1 MDFSEIDPLI
11 WAGLGLAAV
20 SIVALGIIW
29 KIARWK
35 GELDRWKREVNEWR
49 DSVPGVGANSQSHSS
64 YSPQSSA
71 GTRDQGQVKRAAP
84 AGKIPD
90 RSDAPVTLIPQTEMA
105 LLYALTER
113 RDEACTVAEI
123 KDDTAM
129 FHHDLGNLLYRSR
142 RFDEAEREYKE
153 ALRLEPDFAR
163 AHANLGFLLKRLK
176 RVEESVQEFEMALAS
191 KEQLPDSGERIMKV
205 LQEMKES

>member
-1 MDFSEIDPLI
+1 ML
-11 WAGLGLAAV
+11 AGLAAV
-20 SIVALGIIW
+20 SIVALAIIW

-49 DSVPGVGANSQSHSS
+49 ENVPAAGVDSPGLSSVGNQ
-64 YSPQSSA
+64 
-71 GTRDQGQVKRAAP
+71 DQVKSAVP

-113 RDEACTVAEI
+113 RGEACTTAEI

-142 RFDEAEREYKE
+142 RFEEAEAEYRE

-176 RVEESVQEFEMALAS
+176 RSGESAQEFEMALAS
-191 KEQLPDSGERIMKV
+191 KEQLPDSGERIMKI

>member
-1 MDFSEIDPLI
+1 M
-11 WAGLGLAAV
+11 WAGLAAV
-20 SIVALGIIW
+20 SIVALVIIW

-49 DSVPGVGANSQSHSS
+49 ENLPAASVDSQSHSS
-64 YSPQSSA
+64 HSSV
-71 GTRDQGQVKRAAP
+71 GNRDQYQVKRAAP

-113 RDEACTVAEI
+113 RDEACTAAEI
-123 KDDTAM
+123 EDDTAM

-142 RFDEAEREYKE
+142 RFEEAEKEYRE

-176 RVEESVQEFEMALAS
+176 RNDESVQEFEMALAS
-191 KEQLPDSGERIMKV
+191 QEQLPDSGERIMKI

>member
-11 WAGLGLAAV
+11 WAGLGLVAV
-20 SIVALGIIW
+20 SIVALVIIW

-49 DSVPGVGANSQSHSS
+49 DDLPGDSVDLQSHSS
-64 YSPQSSA
+64 HSSA
-71 GTRDQGQVKRAAP
+71 GNQGQVNGAAP

-90 RSDAPVTLIPQTEMA
+90 RSDAPVTPIPQTEMA

-113 RDEACTVAEI
+113 RGEACTVAEI
-123 KDDTAM
+123 RDDTSM

-142 RFDEAEREYKE
+142 RFEEAEEEYRE
-153 ALRLEPDFAR
+153 ALRLEPDFGR

-176 RVEESVQEFEMALAS
+176 RIGESMQEFEMALAS
-191 KEQLPDSGERIMKV
+191 KEQLPDKGERVMKM

>member
-1 MDFSEIDPLI
+1 ML
-11 WAGLGLAAV
+11 AGLAAV
-20 SIVALGIIW
+20 SIVALAIIW

-49 DSVPGVGANSQSHSS
+49 ENVPAAGVDSPGLSSVGNQ
-64 YSPQSSA
+64 
-71 GTRDQGQVKRAAP
+71 DQVKSAVP

-113 RDEACTVAEI
+113 RGEACTTAEI

-142 RFDEAEREYKE
+142 RFEEAEAEYRE

-163 AHANLGFLLKRLK
+163 AHANLGFLLKRL
-176 RVEESVQEFEMALAS
+176 
-191 KEQLPDSGERIMKV
+191 
-205 LQEMKES
+205 

>member
-1 MDFSEIDPLI
+1 LDFSEIDPVILI
-11 WAGLGLAAV
+11 WAGLAAV
-20 SIVALGIIW
+20 SIVALVIIW

-49 DSVPGVGANSQSHSS
+49 ENLPTVGVDSQSRSPGLSS
-64 YSPQSSA
+64 T
-71 GTRDQGQVKRAAP
+71 GNRDQGQVKRAAP

-90 RSDAPVTLIPQTEMA
+90 QSSAPVTLIPQTEMA

-142 RFDEAEREYKE
+142 QFEKAETEYQE

-176 RVEESVQEFEMALAS
+176 RSEESIQEFEMALAS
-191 KEQLPDSGERIMKV
+191 KEQLPDRGERIAKM
-205 LQEMKES
+205 LQEMKKP

>member
-1 MDFSEIDPLI
+1 ML
-11 WAGLGLAAV
+11 AGLAAV
-20 SIVALGIIW
+20 SIVALVIIW

-35 GELDRWKREVNEWR
+35 GELDRWKQEVNEWR
-49 DSVPGVGANSQSHSS
+49 DGFPGVGVDSQGH
-64 YSPQSSA
+64 SSA
-71 GTRDQGQVKRAAP
+71 GNRDQDQVKRAAP

-142 RFDEAEREYKE
+142 RFDEAEKEYRE

-176 RVEESVQEFEMALAS
+176 RSEESVQEFEMALAS
-191 KEQLPDSGERIMKV
+191 KEQLPDRGERIMKI

>member
-11 WAGLGLAAV
+11 WAGLGLVAV
-20 SIVALGIIW
+20 SIVALVIIW

-35 GELDRWKREVNEWR
+35 GELDLWKREVNEWR
-49 DSVPGVGANSQSHSS
+49 DGFPGVSVDSQSHSS
-64 YSPQSSA
+64 VGNQ
-71 GTRDQGQVKRAAP
+71 DQVKSAAP
-84 AGKIPD
+84 VGKMPD

-113 RDEACTVAEI
+113 RGEACTVAEI
-123 KDDTAM
+123 ENDTAM

-142 RFDEAEREYKE
+142 RFEEAEKEYRE

-176 RVEESVQEFEMALAS
+176 RVEESAQEFEMALAS
-191 KEQLPDSGERIMKV
+191 KEQLPDSGERIMKI

>member
-1 MDFSEIDPLI
+1 M
-11 WAGLGLAAV
+11 AGLGLAAV
-20 SIVALGIIW
+20 SIVALVIIW

-49 DSVPGVGANSQSHSS
+49 DNLPSVGVDSQSRSSHSS
-64 YSPQSSA
+64 A
-71 GTRDQGQVKRAAP
+71 GNRDQGQVESAAP

-142 RFDEAEREYKE
+142 RFDEAKKEYRE

-176 RVEESVQEFEMALAS
+176 RSEESVQEFEMALAS
-191 KEQLPDSGERIMKV
+191 KEQLPDRGERIMKI

>member
-1 MDFSEIDPLI
+1 MILV
-11 WAGLGLAAV
+11 WAGLAAV
-20 SIVALGIIW
+20 SIIALVIIW
-29 KIARWK
+29 KVARWK
-35 GELDRWKREVNEWR
+35 GELDLWKREVNDWR
-49 DSVPGVGANSQSHSS
+49 DGFPGAGVNSQGNSSHSS
-64 YSPQSSA
+64 V
-71 GTRDQGQVKRAAP
+71 GNRDQDQVKRDAP
-84 AGKIPD
+84 AGKVSD

-113 RDEACTVAEI
+113 RGEACTVAEI
-123 KDDTAM
+123 ENDTAM

-142 RFDEAEREYKE
+142 RFEEAEVEYRE

-176 RVEESVQEFEMALAS
+176 RSEEAVQEFEMALAS
-191 KEQLPDSGERIMKV
+191 KEQLPDSGERIMKI

>member
-1 MDFSEIDPLI
+1 LDFSEIDPMILM
-11 WAGLGLAAV
+11 WAGLAAV
-20 SIVALGIIW
+20 SIVALIIIW

-49 DSVPGVGANSQSHSS
+49 ENLPAASVDSQSHSS
-64 YSPQSSA
+64 HSSV
-71 GTRDQGQVKRAAP
+71 GNRDQYQVKRAAP

-113 RDEACTVAEI
+113 RGEACTVAEI

-142 RFDEAEREYKE
+142 RFEEAETEYRE

-163 AHANLGFLLKRLK
+163 ARANLGFLLKRLK
-176 RVEESVQEFEMALAS
+176 RGEESAQEFEMALAS
-191 KEQLPDSGERIMKV
+191 KEQLPDNGERIMKI

>member
-11 WAGLGLAAV
+11 WTGLGLAAV
-20 SIVALGIIW
+20 SIVALVIIW

-35 GELDRWKREVNEWR
+35 GELDRWQREVNEWR
-49 DSVPGVGANSQSHSS
+49 DNLPTVGVDSQSHSS
-64 YSPQSSA
+64 HSSA
-71 GTRDQGQVKRAAP
+71 GNRDQGQVKSAAP

-113 RDEACTVAEI
+113 RGEACTVAEI
-123 KDDTAM
+123 ENDTAI

-142 RFDEAEREYKE
+142 RFEEAEKEYRE

-176 RVEESVQEFEMALAS
+176 RSEESVQEFEMALAS
-191 KEQLPDSGERIMKV
+191 KEQLPDSGERIMKM
-205 LQEMKES
+205 LQETKES

>member
-11 WAGLGLAAV
+11 WAGVGLAAV
-20 SIVALGIIW
+20 SIVALVIIW

-49 DSVPGVGANSQSHSS
+49 ENFSAVGMDSQSR
-64 YSPQSSA
+64 SPSLSSA
-71 GTRDQGQVKRAAP
+71 GDQDRVTGAAP
-84 AGKIPD
+84 AGKMPD
-90 RSDAPVTLIPQTEMA
+90 RSEVPATHVPQTEIA

-113 RDEACTVAEI
+113 RGEACMTAEI
-123 KDDTAM
+123 EDDAAM

-142 RFDEAEREYKE
+142 QFEKAEEEYRE

-176 RVEESVQEFEMALAS
+176 RSEESMQEFEMALAS
-191 KEQLPDSGERIMKV
+191 KEQLPDRGERIMKM

>member
-1 MDFSEIDPLI
+1 M
-11 WAGLGLAAV
+11 WAGLAAV
-20 SIVALGIIW
+20 SIVALVIIW

-35 GELDRWKREVNEWR
+35 GELDLWKREVNEWR
-49 DSVPGVGANSQSHSS
+49 ENLPAAGVGSPGLSS
-64 YSPQSSA
+64 RSSD
-71 GTRDQGQVKRAAP
+71 GNRDQDQVKRAAP
-84 AGKIPD
+84 AGKILD

-113 RDEACTVAEI
+113 RDEACTTAEI
-123 KDDTAM
+123 DDDTAM

-142 RFDEAEREYKE
+142 RFEEAEKEYRE

-176 RVEESVQEFEMALAS
+176 RGEESVQEFEMALAS
-191 KEQLPDSGERIMKV
+191 KEQLPDSGERIMKI

>member
-1 MDFSEIDPLI
+1 MDLSEIDPLV
-11 WAGLGLAAV
+11 WVGLGLAAV
-20 SIVALGIIW
+20 SIMALVIIW

-49 DSVPGVGANSQSHSS
+49 DNLPTVGVDSQSHF
-64 YSPQSSA
+64 PGLSSA
-71 GTRDQGQVKRAAP
+71 GNRDQVKGAAP
-84 AGKIPD
+84 AGNVPD
-90 RSDAPVTLIPQTEMA
+90 QSGAPVTLIPQTEMA

-113 RDEACTVAEI
+113 RGEACTVAEI
-123 KDDTAM
+123 EDDTAM

-142 RFDEAEREYKE
+142 EFEKAEREYRE

-176 RVEESVQEFEMALAS
+176 RSEESTQEFEMALAS
-191 KEQLPDSGERIMKV
+191 KEQLPDNGERIMKM
-205 LQEMKES
+205 LQEMKKP

>member
-1 MDFSEIDPLI
+1 LDFSEIDPLI

-49 DSVPGVGANSQSHSS
+49 DNLPAASVDSQSHSS
-64 YSPQSSA
+64 VGNRNQ
-71 GTRDQGQVKRAAP
+71 DQVKRAAP

-142 RFDEAEREYKE
+142 RFEEAEKEYRE

-176 RVEESVQEFEMALAS
+176 RSEESVQEFEMALAS
-191 KEQLPDSGERIMKV
+191 KEQLPDSGERIMKI

>member
-1 MDFSEIDPLI
+1 MILML
-11 WAGLGLAAV
+11 AGLAAV
-20 SIVALGIIW
+20 SIVALAIIW

-49 DSVPGVGANSQSHSS
+49 ENVPAAGVDSPGLSSVGNQ
-64 YSPQSSA
+64 
-71 GTRDQGQVKRAAP
+71 DQVKSAAP

-113 RDEACTVAEI
+113 RGEACTTAEI

-142 RFDEAEREYKE
+142 RFEEAEAEYRE

-176 RVEESVQEFEMALAS
+176 RSGESAQEFEMALAS
-191 KEQLPDSGERIMKV
+191 KEQLPDSGERIMKI

>member
-1 MDFSEIDPLI
+1 LDFSEIDPLI
-11 WAGLGLAAV
+11 WVGLGLAAV
-20 SIVALGIIW
+20 SIVALVIIW

-35 GELDRWKREVNEWR
+35 GKLDRWKREINEWR
-49 DSVPGVGANSQSHSS
+49 DNLPAVGVDSPGL
-64 YSPQSSA
+64 SSA
-71 GTRDQGQVKRAAP
+71 GNQGQVKRAAP

-142 RFDEAEREYKE
+142 RFEKAEVEYRE

-176 RVEESVQEFEMALAS
+176 RSEESVQEFEMALAS
-191 KEQLPDSGERIMKV
+191 KEQLPDRGERIMKM
-205 LQEMKES
+205 LQEIKES

>member
-1 MDFSEIDPLI
+1 
-11 WAGLGLAAV
+11 
-20 SIVALGIIW
+20 
-29 KIARWK
+29 
-35 GELDRWKREVNEWR
+35 
-49 DSVPGVGANSQSHSS
+49 
-64 YSPQSSA
+64 
-71 GTRDQGQVKRAAP
+71 
-84 AGKIPD
+84 
-90 RSDAPVTLIPQTEMA
+90 MA

-142 RFDEAEREYKE
+142 RFEEAEVEYRE

-191 KEQLPDSGERIMKV
+191 KEQLPDSGERIMKI

>member
-1 MDFSEIDPLI
+1 ML
-11 WAGLGLAAV
+11 AGLAAV
-20 SIVALGIIW
+20 SIVALVIIW

-49 DSVPGVGANSQSHSS
+49 DGFSGVGVNSQSHSS
-64 YSPQSSA
+64 YSSA
-71 GTRDQGQVKRAAP
+71 GNQDQVKSAAP
-84 AGKIPD
+84 AGNVPD

-113 RDEACTVAEI
+113 RGEACTVAELEN
-123 KDDTAM
+123 DTAV

-142 RFDEAEREYKE
+142 RFEEAEKEYRE

-176 RVEESVQEFEMALAS
+176 RSEESVQEFEMALAS
-191 KEQLPDSGERIMKV
+191 KEQLPDSGERIMKI

>member
-1 MDFSEIDPLI
+1 MILM
-11 WAGLGLAAV
+11 WAGLAAV
-20 SIVALGIIW
+20 SIVALVIIW

-49 DSVPGVGANSQSHSS
+49 DNLPGVGVDSQSHSAH
-64 YSPQSSA
+64 SSA
-71 GTRDQGQVKRAAP
+71 GNRDQGQVNRA

-142 RFDEAEREYKE
+142 RFEEAEAEYRE

-176 RVEESVQEFEMALAS
+176 RGEESAQEFEMALAS
-191 KEQLPDSGERIMKV
+191 KEQLPDNGERIMKI
-205 LQEMKES
+205 LQEMKEA

>member
-1 MDFSEIDPLI
+1 ML
-11 WAGLGLAAV
+11 AGLAAV
-20 SIVALGIIW
+20 SIVALAIIW

-49 DSVPGVGANSQSHSS
+49 ENVPAAGVDSPGLSSVGNQ
-64 YSPQSSA
+64 
-71 GTRDQGQVKRAAP
+71 DQVKSAAP

-142 RFDEAEREYKE
+142 RFEEAEAEYRE

-176 RVEESVQEFEMALAS
+176 RSGESAQEFEMALAS
-191 KEQLPDSGERIMKV
+191 KEQLPDSGERIMKI

>member
-1 MDFSEIDPLI
+1 M
-11 WAGLGLAAV
+11 WAGLAAV
-20 SIVALGIIW
+20 SIVALVIIW

-35 GELDRWKREVNEWR
+35 GELDLWKREVNEWR
-49 DSVPGVGANSQSHSS
+49 ENLPAASVDSQSHSS
-64 YSPQSSA
+64 HSSA
-71 GTRDQGQVKRAAP
+71 GNRDQGQVKRAAP

-142 RFDEAEREYKE
+142 RFEEAEAEYRE

-176 RVEESVQEFEMALAS
+176 RSEEAVQEFEMAFAS

>member
-1 MDFSEIDPLI
+1 LDLSEIDPLI

-20 SIVALGIIW
+20 SIVALLIIW

-49 DSVPGVGANSQSHSS
+49 ENLQAVGVNSQSRSSHS
-64 YSPQSSA
+64 PV
-71 GTRDQGQVKRAAP
+71 GNRDQDQLKGAAP

-113 RDEACTVAEI
+113 RGEACTVAEI
-123 KDDTAM
+123 ENDTAV
-129 FHHDLGNLLYRSR
+129 FHHDLGNMLYRSR
-142 RFDEAEREYKE
+142 RFEEAEKEYQD

-176 RVEESVQEFEMALAS
+176 RVEESAQEFEMALAS
-191 KEQLPDSGERIMKV
+191 KEQLPDRGERIMKM
-205 LQEMKES
+205 LQEMKEA

>member
-1 MDFSEIDPLI
+1 LDFSEIDPLI

-20 SIVALGIIW
+20 SIVALVIIW

-35 GELDRWKREVNEWR
+35 GELDLWKREVNEWR
-49 DSVPGVGANSQSHSS
+49 DGFPGVGVDSQGHS
-64 YSPQSSA
+64 PNSSA
-71 GTRDQGQVKRAAP
+71 GNRDQDQVTRAAP
-84 AGKIPD
+84 VGKVPD

-142 RFDEAEREYKE
+142 RFEEAEAEYRE
-153 ALRLEPDFAR
+153 ALRLVPDFAR

-176 RVEESVQEFEMALAS
+176 RSDASAQEFEMALAS
-191 KEQLPDSGERIMKV
+191 KEQLPDNGERIMKI

>member
-1 MDFSEIDPLI
+1 LDFSEIDPMILM
-11 WAGLGLAAV
+11 WAGLAAV
-20 SIVALGIIW
+20 SIVALVIIW

-49 DSVPGVGANSQSHSS
+49 ENLPAASVDSQSHSS
-64 YSPQSSA
+64 HSSA
-71 GTRDQGQVKRAAP
+71 GNQGQVNRAAP

-142 RFDEAEREYKE
+142 RFEEAEVEYRE

-176 RVEESVQEFEMALAS
+176 RSEESVQEFEMAIAS
-191 KEQLPDSGERIMKV
+191 KEQLPDSGERIMKI
-205 LQEMKES
+205 LQEIKES

>member
-1 MDFSEIDPLI
+1 MDLSEIDPLV
-11 WAGLGLAAV
+11 WVGLGIAAV
-20 SIVALGIIW
+20 SIMALVIIW

-49 DSVPGVGANSQSHSS
+49 ENLPAASVDSQRRSS
-64 YSPQSSA
+64 GLSSA
-71 GTRDQGQVKRAAP
+71 GNRDQGQVKRAAP
-84 AGKIPD
+84 AGKVPD
-90 RSDAPVTLIPQTEMA
+90 RSDAPVTLVPQTEMA

-113 RDEACTVAEI
+113 RGEACTTAEI
-123 KDDTAM
+123 EDNTAM

-142 RFDEAEREYKE
+142 QFEKAEREYRV

-176 RVEESVQEFEMALAS
+176 RSEESVQEFEMAIAS
-191 KEQLPDSGERIMKV
+191 KEQLPDNGERITKM
-205 LQEMKES
+205 LQEMKKP

>member
-1 MDFSEIDPLI
+1 MDFSEIDPTILI
-11 WAGLGLAAV
+11 WAGLAAV
-20 SIVALGIIW
+20 SIVALVIIW

-35 GELDRWKREVNEWR
+35 GELDLWKREVNEWR
-49 DSVPGVGANSQSHSS
+49 ENFPAVGVSSQGPASVGN
-64 YSPQSSA
+64 
-71 GTRDQGQVKRAAP
+71 RDQSQVK
-84 AGKIPD
+84 GDTSTGQMPD

-123 KDDTAM
+123 ENDTAM

-142 RFDEAEREYKE
+142 RFEEAEREYRE

-176 RVEESVQEFEMALAS
+176 RNEESVQEFEMAIAL
-191 KEQLPDSGERIMKV
+191 KEQLPDKGERIMKI

>member
-1 MDFSEIDPLI
+1 MM
-11 WAGLGLAAV
+11 WAGLAAI
-20 SIVALGIIW
+20 SIVALVIIW

-35 GELDRWKREVNEWR
+35 GELDLWKRDVNEWR
-49 DSVPGVGANSQSHSS
+49 DGFPGVGVDSPGHSS
-64 YSPQSSA
+64 NSPV
-71 GTRDQGQVKRAAP
+71 GTRDQVKEAAP
-84 AGKIPD
+84 AGTVPD
-90 RSDAPVTLIPQTEMA
+90 RSDAPVTLIPHTEMA

-123 KDDTAM
+123 KDDTTM

-142 RFDEAEREYKE
+142 RFEEAETEYRE

-176 RVEESVQEFEMALAS
+176 RSEEAVQEFEMALAS
-191 KEQLPDSGERIMKV
+191 KEQLSDGGERIMKM

>member
-1 MDFSEIDPLI
+1 MDFSEIDPVTLM
-11 WAGLGLAAV
+11 WAGLAAV
-20 SIVALGIIW
+20 SIMALVIIW

-49 DSVPGVGANSQSHSS
+49 ENLPASSADSQSHS
-64 YSPQSSA
+64 PGLSSA
-71 GTRDQGQVKRAAP
+71 GNRDQGQVKSAAP

-90 RSDAPVTLIPQTEMA
+90 RSGAPVTPIPQTEMA

-113 RDEACTVAEI
+113 RGEACTVAEI
-123 KDDTAM
+123 ENDTAV
-129 FHHDLGNLLYRSR
+129 FHHDLGNLLYRSK
-142 RFDEAEREYKE
+142 RFEEAEKEYRE

-176 RVEESVQEFEMALAS
+176 RGEESAQEFEMALAS

>member
-1 MDFSEIDPLI
+1 MILI
-11 WAGLGLAAV
+11 WAGIAAV
-20 SIVALGIIW
+20 SIVALVIIW

-49 DSVPGVGANSQSHSS
+49 DGFPGAGVNSQDNSS
-64 YSPQSSA
+64 NSSV
-71 GTRDQGQVKRAAP
+71 GNRDQDQVKIAAP
-84 AGKIPD
+84 AATVPD
-90 RSDAPVTLIPQTEMA
+90 RSDTPVTLIPRTEMA

-123 KDDTAM
+123 NDDTAM

-142 RFDEAEREYKE
+142 RFEEAEEEYQE

-176 RVEESVQEFEMALAS
+176 RNDAAAQEFEMALAS
-191 KEQLPDSGERIMKV
+191 KEQLPDGGERIMKM
-205 LQEMKES
+205 LQDMKES

>member
-1 MDFSEIDPLI
+1 MDFPEIDPMILM
-11 WAGLGLAAV
+11 WAGLAAV
-20 SIVALGIIW
+20 SIVALVIIW

-35 GELDRWKREVNEWR
+35 GELDLWKREVNEWR
-49 DSVPGVGANSQSHSS
+49 DGFPGIGVNSQGHSAHSS
-64 YSPQSSA
+64 VGNQ
-71 GTRDQGQVKRAAP
+71 DQVKSAAP
-84 AGKIPD
+84 AGMVPD
-90 RSDAPVTLIPQTEMA
+90 RSDAPVTLIPHTEMA

-113 RDEACTVAEI
+113 RGEACTVAEI
-123 KDDTAM
+123 KDDAAM

-142 RFDEAEREYKE
+142 RFDEAEVEYRE

-176 RVEESVQEFEMALAS
+176 RSEEAVQEFEMALAS
-191 KEQLPDSGERIMKV
+191 KEQLSDGGERIMKM

>member
-11 WAGLGLAAV
+11 WAGLGLVAV
-20 SIVALGIIW
+20 SIVALVIIW

-49 DSVPGVGANSQSHSS
+49 DNTPGVGANSQSHSS
-64 YSPQSSA
+64 HSSA
-71 GTRDQGQVKRAAP
+71 GNLDQGQVKRAAP

-142 RFDEAEREYKE
+142 RFEEAEVEYRE

-191 KEQLPDSGERIMKV
+191 KEQLPDSGERIMKI